1 MSFVPGN
8 SPTFSWKKLNWV
20 CFDIGYSKL
29 PWFIVT
35 FPMNVIILEILRY
48 RVTGETLPIA
58 RHTDQVVCMVFERK
72 RQKRTQFLFGL
83 SNGYGSNF
91 EKRRA
96 PFVRIMFVMF
106 IRVCNHRAS
115 FLQPPILSQAIL
127 SIIMWTKCAS
137 EST

>member
-8 SPTFSWKKLNWV
+8 SPTFSWKNLNLV

-29 PWFIVT
+29 PWFIVA
-35 FPMNVIILEILRY
+35 FPTNVIILEILRY

-58 RHTDQVVCMVFERK
+58 RHTDQVVRMVFERK

-83 SNGYGSNF
+83 SNGYVSKF

-106 IRVCNHRAS
+106 I
-115 FLQPPILSQAIL
+115 
-127 SIIMWTKCAS
+127 
-137 EST
+137 